1 MTLIK
6 KLLPATVVAAA
17 IFSLSAQ
24 AETSAIDLAKTS
36 IAKGSFS
43 YTYDF
48 TIDAGFTGTIDGLL
62 GSVFRSTNALGPV
75 AGVDITDVSLGLLS
89 LTENDAQ
96 VVETMGSA
104 SKTTGSYTFSSGV
117 LNAGSYTFTV
127 FGNAYSN
134 GAAANVFS
142 GKLSLVTTPVPEP
155 ETFGMLAMGLGLI
168 SLVGLRKKK

>member
-1 MTLIK
+1 MTLMK

-17 IFSLSAQ
+17 MFSASAQ
-24 AETSAIDLAKTS
+24 ATTTAIDLAQTS
-36 IAKGSFS
+36 TAKGNFS

-48 TIDAGFTGTIDGLL
+48 TVASGFTATIDGLV
-62 GSVFRSTNALGPV
+62 GSVFRSSALGPV
-75 AGVDITDVSLGLLS
+75 AGVDITDVSLGALT

-96 VVETMGSA
+96 VVEVMGAA

-134 GAAANVFS
+134 GASANVFS